1 MYAFKLLIQNRQRF
15 ILTSLGIALCTLLM
29 LFMVSLYESVA
40 DGCVEYVRTSKADL
54 WVLQK
59 HATNILRSTSLLP
72 STYETDLNNT
82 DGVSSVSPIFFIF
95 ASVPIRGENA
105 TFYLTGFD
113 PATGVGGPPRIVAGR
128 TIQTDNDIVLDKA
141 FAAKYQLKIGD
152 RIPVKDDSLTVCG
165 ISGGTNMFV
174 LQYAFISLNEA
185 HNVVGFHYVV
195 SAYQV
200 KILPEFRVKD
210 VQANIYAKLK
220 NIVVFDNETFVQNNI
235 HEMENGII
243 PLFFIITLITAVVL
257 TAILS
262 LILSVSVL
270 EKRQDFAILKALGSP
285 HGFITGLV
293 LLQSMVLS
301 CTGLVTGVIL
311 FFPMISIIGKVTPEV
326 ANTTSIGQILLVS
339 AGVLLISVISS
350 ILPIRK
356 IRKIYPLE
364 VFMN

>member
-1 MYAFKLLIQNRQRF
+1 MYAFKLLIQNTQRF
-15 ILTSLGIALCTLLM
+15 ILTAMGIALCTLLM

-72 STYETDLNNT
+72 SSYETDLSNT
-82 DGVSSVSPIFFIF
+82 DGVKSVSPIFFIF

-113 PATGVGGPPRIVAGR
+113 PETGVGGPPRILKGR
-128 TIQTDNDIVLDKA
+128 TVKKDDEIVLDKA
-141 FAAKYQLKIGD
+141 FAAKYKLKIGD

-174 LQYAFISLNEA
+174 LQYAFITLNEA

-200 KILPEFRVKD
+200 KIQPGFKLKD
-210 VQANIYAKLK
+210 VQSNVYAKLK
-220 NIVVFDNETFVQNNI
+220 NVVVYNNDTFVKNNI

-243 PLFFIITLITAVVL
+243 PLFFIIMLITAVVL

-262 LILSVSVL
+262 LILTVSVL
-270 EKRQDFAILKALGSP
+270 ERRKDFAILKALGSP

-293 LLQSMVLS
+293 ILQSMLLS
-301 CTGLVTGVIL
+301 LAGLVMGVIL
-311 FFPMISIIGKVTPEV
+311 FFPMISLIAIITPEV
-326 ANTTSIGQILLVS
+326 ANTTTVSQILLVS
-339 AGVLLISVISS
+339 LGVMGISLISS
-350 ILPIRK
+350 ILPIQK

-364 VFMN
+364 VFMS

>member
-1 MYAFKLLIQNRQRF
+1 MYAFKLLIQNKQRF

-29 LFMVSLYESVA
+29 LFMVSLYESIA

-72 STYETDLNNT
+72 ATYETDLSNT
-82 DGVSSVSPIFFIF
+82 DGVSTVSPIFFIF

-113 PATGVGGPPRIVAGR
+113 PKTGVGGPPRIVAGR
-128 TIQTDNDIVLDKA
+128 TVQTDEDIVLDKA
-141 FAAKYQLKIGD
+141 FAAKYKLKIGD

-165 ISGGTNMFV
+165 LSGGTNMFV
-174 LQYAFISLNEA
+174 LQYAFISLHEA
-185 HNVVGFHYVV
+185 HHVVGFHFVV

-200 KILPEFRVKD
+200 KVLPQFRVSE
-210 VQANIYAKLK
+210 VQSNIYAKLK
-220 NIVVFDNETFVQNNI
+220 NVSVFDNETFVKNNI

-243 PLFFIITLITAVVL
+243 PLFLIIMLITAVVL

-270 EKRQDFAILKALGSP
+270 EKRQDFAIIKALGSP
-285 HGFITGLV
+285 HGYITGLV
-293 LLQSMVLS
+293 MLQSIMLS
-301 CTGLVTGVIL
+301 FTGLVLGVLL
-311 FFPMISIIGKVTPEV
+311 FFPMIHLVGFITPEV
-326 ANTTSIGQILLVS
+326 ANTTSVSQILIVS
-339 AGVLLISVISS
+339 AGVMHISVLSS

>member
-1 MYAFKLLIQNRQRF
+1 MYAIKLLVQNRQRF

-72 STYETDLNNT
+72 TSYENDLNNT
-82 DGVSSVSPIFFIF
+82 DGVKSVSPIFFIF
-95 ASVPIRGENA
+95 ASVPIKGENA

-113 PATGVGGPPRIVAGR
+113 PKTGVGGPPRILKGHTVK
-128 TIQTDNDIVLDKA
+128 NDGEIVLDKA
-141 FAAKYQLKIGD
+141 FAAKYNLRIGD
-152 RIPVKDDSLTVCG
+152 RIAVKDDSLTICG

-174 LQYAFISLNEA
+174 LQYAFITLNKA
-185 HNVVGFHYVV
+185 HDVVGFHFVV
-195 SAYQV
+195 SSYQV
-200 KILPEFRVKD
+200 KIQPGFKIKD

-220 NIVVFDNETFVQNNI
+220 NVVVFDNETFVQNNI

-243 PLFFIITLITAVVL
+243 PLFFIITMITAVVL

-262 LILSVSVL
+262 LILTVSVL
-270 EKRQDFAILKALGSP
+270 ERRKDFAIIKALGSP
-285 HGFITGLV
+285 QGFITGLV
-293 LLQSMVLS
+293 VLQSMLLS
-301 CTGLVTGVIL
+301 VTGLILGALL
-311 FFPMISIIGKVTPEV
+311 FFPMISLIEKISPEV
-326 ANTTSIGQILLVS
+326 ANTTSVAQILLVT
-339 AGVLLISVISS
+339 AGVLVISLISS
-350 ILPIRK
+350 ILPIHK

-364 VFMN
+364 VFV

>member
-1 MYAFKLLIQNRQRF
+1 MYALKLLIQNTQRF

-40 DGCVEYVRTSKADL
+40 NGCVEYVRTSKADL

-72 STYETDLNNT
+72 SSYETDLNNT
-82 DGVSSVSPIFFIF
+82 DGVKSVSPIFFIF

-113 PATGVGGPPRIVAGR
+113 PTTGVGGPPRLVEGR
-128 TIQTDNDIVLDKA
+128 SVQNDGDIVLDKA
-141 FAAKYQLKIGD
+141 FAAKYHLNIGD

-200 KILPEFRVKD
+200 KILPTFRLKD
-210 VQANIYAKLK
+210 VQANIIAKLK
-220 NIVVFDNETFVQNNI
+220 NVVVFDNDTFVKNNI

-270 EKRQDFAILKALGSP
+270 ERRQDFAIIKALGSP
-285 HGFITGLV
+285 YGFITGLV
-293 LLQSMVLS
+293 MLQSMLLS
-301 CTGLVTGVIL
+301 SAGLLLGVIL
-311 FFPMISIIGKVTPEV
+311 FFPMTSLIERITPEV
-326 ANTTSIGQILLVS
+326 ANTTSVGQILLVS
-339 AGVLLISVISS
+339 AGILVISAISS

-364 VFMN
+364 VFLN

>member
-1 MYAFKLLIQNRQRF
+1 
-15 ILTSLGIALCTLLM
+15 
-29 LFMVSLYESVA
+29 
-40 DGCVEYVRTSKADL
+40 
-54 WVLQK
+54 
-59 HATNILRSTSLLP
+59 
-72 STYETDLNNT
+72 
-82 DGVSSVSPIFFIF
+82 
-95 ASVPIRGENA
+95 
-105 TFYLTGFD
+105 
-113 PATGVGGPPRIVAGR
+113 
-128 TIQTDNDIVLDKA
+128 
-141 FAAKYQLKIGD
+141 
-152 RIPVKDDSLTVCG
+152 
-165 ISGGTNMFV
+165 MFV

-200 KILPEFRVKD
+200 KILPNVRLKD
-210 VQANIYAKLK
+210 VQANVYAKLK
-220 NIVVFDNETFVQNNI
+220 NVVVFDNDTFVQNNI

-270 EKRQDFAILKALGSP
+270 ERRQDFAIIKTLGSP

-293 LLQSMVLS
+293 MLQSLLLS
-301 CTGLVTGVIL
+301 TTGLIMGILL
-311 FFPMISIIGKVTPEV
+311 FFPMTSLIEKVTPEV
-326 ANTTSIGQILLVS
+326 ANTTSVGQILLVS
-339 AGVLLISVISS
+339 VSVLVISAISS

>member
-1 MYAFKLLIQNRQRF
+1 MYAFRLLVQNKQRF

-72 STYETDLNNT
+72 SSYETDLSNT
-82 DGVSSVSPIFFIF
+82 EGVKSVSPIFFIF

-113 PATGVGGPPRIVAGR
+113 PVTGVGGPPRILEGHTV
-128 TIQTDNDIVLDKA
+128 TSDDEIVLDKA
-141 FAAKYQLKIGD
+141 FAAKYKLEVGD

-174 LQYAFISLNEA
+174 LQYAFISLHEA
-185 HNVVGFHYVV
+185 HNVVGFHFVV

-200 KILPEFRVKD
+200 KILPTFKVND
-210 VQANIYAKLK
+210 VQANVYAKLK
-220 NIVVFDNETFVQNNI
+220 NVVVFDNDTFVKNNI

-243 PLFFIITLITAVVL
+243 PLFLIITLITAVVL

-270 EKRQDFAILKALGSP
+270 ERRKDFAIIKALGSP

-293 LLQSMVLS
+293 VLQSMLLS
-301 CTGLVTGVIL
+301 FTGLILGVVL
-311 FFPMISIIGKVTPEV
+311 FFPMISLIEKLSPEV
-326 ANTTSIGQILLVS
+326 ANTTSLGQILLVS
-339 AGVLLISVISS
+339 AGVLLISLISS
-350 ILPIRK
+350 ILPIQK

-364 VFMN
+364 VFMS